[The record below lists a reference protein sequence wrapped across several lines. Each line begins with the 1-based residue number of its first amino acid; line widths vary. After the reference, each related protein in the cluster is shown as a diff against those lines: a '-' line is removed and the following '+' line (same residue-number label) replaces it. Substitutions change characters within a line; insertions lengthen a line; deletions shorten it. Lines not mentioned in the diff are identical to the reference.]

1 MADLTANASVR
12 TMGDLNALKFF
23 LDTSAAQHIYKGQ
36 PLIIDASEDTTR
48 VRGFVDATVVDVADV
63 FVGIAEHEIVV
74 AAGDTE
80 DVEASTVLAAVG
92 PTIKGFKST
101 VFTMADIGKAVYMS
115 DSGTLSV
122 TAADNPYIGK
132 LYYVTG
138 GYCYV
143 QLLAPQICTGA

>member
-1 MADLTANASVR
+1 MADLTSNASLR
-12 TMGDLNALKFF
+12 ILGDLHALKFF

-36 PLIIDASEDTTR
+36 PLIIDASVDTTR
-48 VRGFVDATVVDVADV
+48 VCGYVDATVVDPADV
-63 FVGIAEHEIVV
+63 FVGIAQHEIVV

-80 DVEASTVLAAVG
+80 DVEASSVLAAVG
-92 PTIKGFKST
+92 PSIEGFKST

-132 LYYVTG
+132 LKYVFG

-143 QLLAPQICTGA
+143 ELTAPQICTGA